1 MHFIFSPTSK
11 DHHLYHFH
19 NENGTL
25 DNSRM
30 APAKTYL
37 YKAQV
42 SCKAEKP
49 LACCGDK
56 SC

>member
-1 MHFIFSPTSK
+1 MWFYKLIHFIFSPTSK
-11 DHHLYHFH
+11 DDYLNHFH

-30 APAKTYL
+30 AHAKTYL

-42 SCKAEKP
+42 
-49 LACCGDK
+49 
-56 SC
+56 